1 MSGGLAEAAWRAAPA
16 AEAALAALGEGL
28 IHAAWLVAPAA
39 GAAGGAALAI
49 GWLCHRLGVTD
60 PAPVLLAR
68 ATAVL
73 AVVWWFGAAWLSE
86 GAGYTRGL
94 WALLPAIGRGG

>member
-1 MSGGLAEAAWRAAPA
+1 MTVAHEALSHGLAQ
-16 AEAALAALGEGL
+16 
-28 IHAAWLVAPAA
+28 AAWLVAPAA
-39 GAAGGAALAI
+39 GAAAGAALVV

-68 ATAVL
+68 TTAVL
-73 AVVWWFGAAWLSE
+73 AVVWWLGAHWLSE

-94 WALLPAIGRGG
+94 WALLPEIGRAG

>member
-1 MSGGLAEAAWRAAPA
+1 MTVALEAIREGLAQT
-16 AEAALAALGEGL
+16 
-28 IHAAWLVAPAA
+28 AWLVAPAA
-39 GAAGGAALAI
+39 GAAAGAALGI

-73 AVVWWFGAAWLSE
+73 AVVWWFGARWLSA
-86 GAGYTRGL
+86 GAEYTRGL
-94 WALLPAIGRGG
+94 WALLPEIGRGQ